1 MSMSVYSNTG
11 MGSQASPRPTA
22 DAWCVFELDGAR
34 PPVLIDSYGVSGVTK
49 AGPFQGA
56 VRVLFSDPSR
66 FQSGAYATITTTETS
81 NAPGVGAPWAAYSHG
96 TTLAGAGT
104 NAGGLSAYCD
114 ISTINFNPISLYTPS
129 ELKDFVNTD
138 KRRINAA
145 FFCLRSDA
153 DTGKMSV
160 ENYAPDT
167 INMTLTAA
175 PSGASGG
182 LVAVPNAEIAP
193 DGSLTAVGIRVT
205 PNSLGVRKIIQY
217 SIPTK
222 YSSNSKQWNGSIYVK
237 AGEVGRV
244 LTGASANVFFID
256 NSGPSWGSLRLNLET
271 GVNSVSGTNAQ
282 YSSHSVEPV
291 GNGWYL
297 VSISH
302 RSGPR
307 LSPDDGQ
314 FPGNWNFYMGL
325 PAENIASGTS
335 EQAWSGNGA
344 IEVYLWG
351 NQMEEG
357 TRATPFIPNTGSAN
371 PTTAPVK
378 GNQEVL
384 VNHTPG
390 LCGFGTSTRQNL
402 IRYSEDFSNAY
413 WTKTRLRVNSGFT
426 APDGTTTAYKVVEK
440 DPSEEAPHSSGNY
453 YKELRVNPLA
463 GSTVGSGTYT
473 FSVHAKAAERQYF
486 TFADLSRG
494 QFGLLIVDL
503 LTGKVTQN
511 TLSKSVKVVSV
522 GDGWWRIAVTLNS
535 DIAPV
540 PSAFGEHRFSF
551 AGTSGPVE
559 SNASSIYGPIYA
571 GVSGSGIYA
580 WGAQLETGTVF
591 GDYVKTSG
599 TIVGTTLSRVAAGQ
613 TYSSHLVNYEHSG
626 EATAWGTIVIPP
638 AKGSVASGAYL
649 ENSYGVSG
657 VSATNNNQDFEVRFT
672 TLMDTNSYCVIA
684 ATEQEPSL
692 GTETAVGTAGSIPPT
707 EEFALLD
714 LTAATAG
721 GQRTRSNF
729 TVRSRRRPRSVNLV
743 NNSLLTTGTSIDW
756 LAGGYEFTNT
766 RVDIDTET
774 SIPPATRTEMKYIS
788 QYWVKCVKTTGA
800 GSNGRVGVLTLNA
813 TPSTLTHYNTTI
825 YAYSASGISNLF
837 WNSDAPGT
845 ALVRENSTYSSNSAV
860 RKLHS
865 IWQSINGTT
874 PTIVLRSAN
883 TDAINSTVYIAACRT
898 TLVEEFGNRPLMIT
912 DGREQRINFMVF
924 GGRARY
930 GTG

>member
-22 DAWCVFELDGAR
+22 DAWCVFELDGSN

-56 VRVLFSDPSR
+56 VRVLFNDPSR
-66 FQSGAYATITTTETS
+66 FQSGAYAALTTTETS
-81 NAPGVGAPWAAYSHG
+81 NAPGIGAPWAAYSHG

-114 ISTINFNPISLYTPS
+114 INTILFNPVSLNTPS
-129 ELKDFVNTD
+129 EVKDFVNTD

-167 INMTLTAA
+167 INMSITAA

-307 LSPDDGQ
+307 LSDGQ
-314 FPGNWNFYMGL
+314 FPGNWNFYIGL

-384 VNHTPG
+384 LNHTPG

-440 DPSEEAPHSSGNY
+440 DPSEEDPVSGNY
-453 YKELRVNPLA
+453 YKALRVNPLA
-463 GSTVGSGTYT
+463 GSTVGTGTYT

-486 TFADLSRG
+486 TFADVSRG
-494 QFGLLIVDL
+494 QFGLLVVDL

-511 TLSKSVKVVSV
+511 SNNQSVKVSSL

-535 DIAPV
+535 DIVPV
-540 PSAFGEHRFSF
+540 TSSHGFGF

-559 SNASSIYGPIYA
+559 NSIYGPIYA

-626 EATAWGTIVIPP
+626 EATAWGTIVVPP

-692 GTETAVGTAGSIPPT
+692 GTETAVGTVGSIPPT

-721 GQRTRSNF
+721 GQRTRSKF
-729 TVRSRRRPRSVNLV
+729 TVRSRRPARSVNLV

-788 QYWVKCVKTTGA
+788 QYWVKCVKNSVA
-800 GSNGRVGVLTLNA
+800 NGRAGVLTLNV
-813 TPSTLTHYNTTI
+813 TPLTGWHYKTTT
-825 YAYSASGISNLF
+825 YAYSTAGISNLA
-837 WNSDAPGT
+837 WLSDAPGT
-845 ALVRENSTYSSNSAV
+845 TPVRENSTYSSNSAV
-860 RKLHS
+860 RKLHT
-865 IWQSINGTT
+865 IWQAMDGAT
-874 PTIVLRSAN
+874 PTPLVLRSAN
-883 TDAINSTVYIAACRT
+883 ADAVNSTVYLAACRT
-898 TLVEEFGNRPLMIT
+898 TRIQGFVNEPTMIT

>member
-66 FQSGAYATITTTETS
+66 FQSGAYATITTTETA

-96 TTLAGAGT
+96 TTLGAGLGT

-114 ISTINFNPISLYTPS
+114 ISTIGFNPVSLNTPS
-129 ELKDFVNTD
+129 EVKDFTNTD
-138 KRRINAA
+138 KRRVNAA

-167 INMTLTAA
+167 INMSLTAT

-193 DGSLTAVGIRVT
+193 DGSPTAVGIRVT
-205 PNSLGVRKIIQY
+205 PNSLGVRKVISY

-244 LTGASANVFFID
+244 LTGASANVYFID
-256 NSGPSWGSLRLNLET
+256 NSGANWGALRLNLET
-271 GVNSVSGTNAQ
+271 GVTAISTAAL

-291 GNGWYL
+291 GNGWYR

-302 RSGPR
+302 RSGPIAG
-307 LSPDDGQ
+307 GQ
-314 FPGNWNFYMGL
+314 YPGNWNFYIGL
-325 PAENIASGTS
+325 PADTTLGSAS

-384 VNHTPG
+384 LNHTPG

-402 IRYSEDFSNAY
+402 FPYSEDFLTG
-413 WTKTRLRVNSGFT
+413 WVKTRLRVNSGFT

-440 DPSEEAPHSSGNY
+440 DPSEEPPLSGNY
-453 YKELRVNPLA
+453 YKAVRVNPLA
-463 GSTVGSGTYT
+463 GSTVGTGTYT

-486 TFADLSRG
+486 TFADVSRG

-511 TLSKSVKVVSV
+511 SNNQSVKVVSM

-540 PSAFGEHRFSF
+540 TSSHGFGF

-626 EATAWGTIVIPP
+626 EATAWGTIVVPP

-692 GTETAVGTAGSIPPT
+692 GTETAVGTVGSIPPT

-721 GQRTRSNF
+721 GQRTRSKF

-756 LAGGYEFTNT
+756 LSGGYEFTNT

-774 SIPPATRTEMKYIS
+774 SIPAATRTEMKHIS
-788 QYWVKCVKTTGA
+788 QYWVKCVKTSGA

-813 TPSTLTHYNTTI
+813 TPSALNHYNTTT
-825 YAYSASGISNLF
+825 YAYSASGISNLA
-837 WNSDAPGT
+837 WNSDNT
-845 ALVRENSTYSSNSAV
+845 ATGVVRESSTYSSNSNV
-860 RKLHS
+860 RKLHT

-874 PTIVLRSAN
+874 PNIVLRSAN
-883 TDAINSTVYIAACRT
+883 ADALNSTVYIAACRT

>member
-22 DAWCVFELDGAR
+22 DAWCVFELDGSN

-81 NAPGVGAPWAAYSHG
+81 NAPGIGAPWAAYSHG
-96 TTLAGAGT
+96 TTLASPGT

-114 ISTINFNPISLYTPS
+114 ISTIGFNPISLNTPS
-129 ELKDFVNTD
+129 EIKDFTNTD

-182 LVAVPNAEIAP
+182 LVAVPNAEVAP
-193 DGSLTAVGIRVT
+193 DGSRTAVGIRVT
-205 PNSLGVRKIIQY
+205 ANSLGVRKLIRY
-217 SIPTK
+217 DIPTK
-222 YSSNSKQWNGSIYVK
+222 YSSNRKQWNGSIYIK

-256 NSGPSWGSLRLNLET
+256 NSGPNWGSLHLNLET
-271 GVNSVSGTNAQ
+271 GVNSVSGTNAL

-291 GNGWYL
+291 GNGWYR

-302 RSGPR
+302 RTGPR
-307 LSPDDGQ
+307 ISPNDGQ
-314 FPGNWNFYMGL
+314 YPGAWNFYMGL
-325 PAENIASGTS
+325 PADNISASGTS
-335 EQAWSGNGA
+335 EQQWSGNGA

-351 NQMEEG
+351 AQMEEG

-371 PTTAPVK
+371 PTTAPVV

-402 IRYSEDFSNAY
+402 IQYSEDFLTGWSKA
-413 WTKTRLRVNSGFT
+413 RVRVNSGFT
-426 APDGTTTAYKVVEK
+426 APDGTTTAYKVVEQ
-440 DPSEEAPHSSGNY
+440 DPSETTPQSGNY
-453 YKELRVNPLA
+453 YKSLYVAPLA
-463 GSTVGSGTYT
+463 GSTVGTGTYT

-486 TFADLSRG
+486 TFADGSRG

-511 TLSKSVKVVSV
+511 SNNQSVKVVSL

-535 DIAPV
+535 AISPV
-540 PSAFGEHRFSF
+540 PSAFGEHRFGF

-559 SNASSIYGPIYA
+559 SNNSSIYGPIYA

-580 WGAQLETGTVF
+580 WGAQVETGTVF

-599 TIVGTTLSRVAAGQ
+599 TIVGTKLSRVAAGQ

-626 EATAWGTIVIPP
+626 EATAWGTIVVPP

-692 GTETAVGTAGSIPPT
+692 GTETAVGTVGSIPPT

-721 GQRTRSNF
+721 GQRTRSKF

-756 LAGGYEFTNT
+756 LSGGYEFTNT

-774 SIPPATRTEMKYIS
+774 SIPAATRTEMKYIS
-788 QYWVKCVKTTGA
+788 QYWVKCVKTSGA

-813 TPSTLTHYNTTI
+813 TPSTNNHYNTTT
-825 YAYSASGISNLF
+825 YAYSASGISNLDWF
-837 WNSDAPGT
+837 SDNPAT
-845 ALVRENSTYSSNSAV
+845 AGARESSPYSSNSKV
-860 RKLHS
+860 RKLHT
-865 IWQSINGTT
+865 IWQSLSGTT
-874 PTIVLRSAN
+874 PTIMLRSAI
-883 TDAINSTVYIAACRT
+883 TDALNSTVYLAACRT